1 MYGYLKQVFVG
12 YYISKFFFNCSWS
25 FELEQ
30 SGCMLSFVFPLEAW
44 SLSFSLACYVLMCY
58 PNWSCS
64 SGAEETPTQSVVML
78 CVFCSVPGCLIMG
91 RHKNISHFI
100 FNENILG
107 WILHTMKVTICKR
120 RVSLLTICV
129 STNFV

>member
-12 YYISKFFFNCSWS
+12 YYISKVFFNCSWS
-25 FELEQ
+25 FELVQ

-44 SLSFSLACYVLMCY
+44 SLSFSLACYVLVCS
-58 PNWSCS
+58 PNWSCL
-64 SGAEETPTQSVVML
+64 SGAEETPHRVESC

-100 FNENILG
+100 FSDNILG

-120 RVSLLTICV
+120 RVSLCNHLCIH
-129 STNFV
+129 